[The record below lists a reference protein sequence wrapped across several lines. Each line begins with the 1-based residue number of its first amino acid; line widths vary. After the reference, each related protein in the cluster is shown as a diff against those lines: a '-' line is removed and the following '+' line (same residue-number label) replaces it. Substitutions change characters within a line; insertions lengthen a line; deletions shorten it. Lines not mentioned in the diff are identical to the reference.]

1 MTPASASLDPS
12 IRADL
17 LAAARMTV
25 VANGH
30 LLVDGMPVGQP
41 WASQDAQAGLLPDL
55 AAALYSRWFAGWWPP
70 ASLAQPTGD
79 GPGIMA
85 KVRAA
90 HSATERF
97 ETGWIARAV
106 DPLGAVVAI
115 RAEEELHLYPP
126 DYVNLTR
133 LAAPVR
139 VGDSLAVTKRR
150 DVTEPQDGW
159 WLTWGA
165 SGPALTTSMLRVYW
179 NSGAE
184 GVVALVRAI
193 TTVLEDLDLPYTMK
207 CPADTA
213 LFGRADALV
222 LYLAPDVWRAAKAG
236 LRGAYERTAAHIRPA
251 APPLTLRLAGGVAL
265 AEDPANGSSFGQS
278 RAWAVAE
285 GVLEVLAAGLVA
297 TEDIIATLAASLR
310 AHGISPARPYLS
322 HDSPPDAV
330 SGW

>member
-1 MTPASASLDPS
+1 MTPASQSLDAS

-17 LAAARMTV
+17 LAAARMTG
-25 VANGH
+25 VADGH
-30 LLVDGMPVGQP
+30 LLVDGMPIGPTLTSRAVH
-41 WASQDAQAGLLPDL
+41 AELLPDL

-70 ASLAQPTGD
+70 ASIAQPTGER
-79 GPGIMA
+79 PEIMA

-97 ETGWIARAV
+97 ETGWMAGAIGH
-106 DPLGAVVAI
+106 LGAVVAI
-115 RAEEELHLYPP
+115 REGEELHLYPP

-150 DVTEPQDGW
+150 DVAEPQDGW

-165 SGPALTTSMLRVYW
+165 SGPAPTAPMLRVYW

-213 LFGRADALV
+213 LFGRTDAVV
-222 LYLAPDVWRAAKAG
+222 LYLAPDVWSAAKAG

-251 APPLTLRLAGGVAL
+251 VPPLTLRLAQGVAL
-265 AEDPANGSSFGQS
+265 AEDPSDGSSFGQS

-285 GVLEVLAAGLVA
+285 GVLEILAAGLA
-297 TEDIIATLAASLR
+297 GTEDIITTLAARLD
-310 AHGISPARPYLS
+310 AHGISPVRPYMRN
-322 HDSPPDAV
+322 DSPPDAM